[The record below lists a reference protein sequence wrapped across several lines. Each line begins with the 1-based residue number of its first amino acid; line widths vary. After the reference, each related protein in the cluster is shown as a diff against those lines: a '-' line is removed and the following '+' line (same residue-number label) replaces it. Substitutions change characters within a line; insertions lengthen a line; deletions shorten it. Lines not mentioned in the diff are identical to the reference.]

1 MTYTILAFNYGHRD
15 FNNPFFIRESEDLA
29 EAKRMAEE
37 RFRDLTAYGHGRVVV
52 LPLNPTTGYHDLP
65 AVWERQKPFALAR

>member
-1 MTYTILAFNYGHRD
+1 MTYTIIAYNYSHRD
-15 FNNPFFIRESEDLA
+15 YNDPYFVRESSDLA

-37 RFRDLTAYGHGRVVV
+37 RFRDLAAYGHGRVVV

-65 AVWERQKPFALAR
+65 AVYEREKPFPLSR